1 MAQSDGMIKPL
12 ALGCTRLSLDKIEEL
27 KKQENPRDAK
37 IELAFEIV
45 KIFHGED
52 DAKKAQEYFINTFS
66 KKEIPDDVKE
76 YHTQEGI
83 DILELL
89 VSTEGATSKS
99 DARRK
104 VEQGGVSIDGDKVID
119 IKYKIQED
127 DDEKVLKVGKKFFVK
142 IILS

>member
-1 MAQSDGMIKPL
+1 MIKPL
-12 ALGCTRLSLDKIEEL
+12 ALGCTRLSLNEIDEMIN
-27 KKQENPRDAK
+27 QENPRDAK
-37 IELAFEIV
+37 IKLAFEIV
-45 KIFHGED
+45 KLFHGESE
-52 DAKKAQEYFINTFS
+52 AKQAQEYFINTFS

-76 YHTQEGI
+76 YHTQEGV

-89 VSTEGATSKS
+89 VSTEGAISKS

-104 VEQGGVSIDGDKVID
+104 VEQGGVSIDGNKVTD
-119 IKYKIQED
+119 IKYKIQEN